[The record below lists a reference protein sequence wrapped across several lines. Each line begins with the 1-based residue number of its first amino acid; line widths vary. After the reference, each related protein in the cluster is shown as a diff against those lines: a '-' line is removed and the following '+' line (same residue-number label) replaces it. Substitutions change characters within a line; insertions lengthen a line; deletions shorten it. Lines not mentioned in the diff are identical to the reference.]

1 MKKQK
6 NCKYNLWKN
15 TAFMLKLAWNICK
28 TVPLL
33 CVSLSVV
40 TVGLTS
46 AQLLITPAI
55 LNKVETLASLHELI
69 LTIAIFS
76 GVLLVL
82 SGLRE
87 YINTNTLY
95 GRIAIRTSLIQ
106 QVGIKF
112 ASTSFPNIL
121 KTEFINLNS
130 KARHI
135 CFSNSEA
142 TEHIWTT
149 WTEILTNMIGFVIY
163 LLLLSNLNPVL
174 VSTVILTTA
183 VGYFVNKK
191 ILDWG
196 YVHREEEAALLQ
208 RMQYIQTVG
217 TGRDLAKDIRIFG
230 LKDWIDDVWNSTM
243 SLYRT
248 FLTKREQKY
257 LWMNVIDLLLN
268 LLRNGIAYLYL
279 LWLTLRNG
287 LSASEFLLY
296 FSALSGFTVWVRGIL
311 DQFSQLHKESLD
323 INSLREYLEYPEPFQ
338 FDGGK
343 PIPPCS
349 AYEIRLENVSYRY
362 PEATQDTIC
371 NLQLTIRPGENL
383 AIVGLNGAG
392 KTTLVKLICGFLDPT
407 QGRILL
413 NGEDIR
419 LFHRRDYYDLFSAV
433 FQEFSVLE
441 ATVKE
446 NVAQKVDDMDDA
458 KVWQCLNEA
467 GLAEKIQ
474 DIGGLSAKIGR
485 KVYEDG
491 VELSGGQIQ
500 RLMLARALYKN
511 GAILIL
517 DEPTAALDP
526 IAENDI
532 YQKYSEMTD
541 GKTSVFI
548 SHRLA
553 STRFCDRILFMENGQ
568 ICEEGTHE
576 TLLNLGGGYAKLFEV
591 QSRYYQEGSDYHEK

>member
-15 TAFMLKLAWNICK
+15 TAFMLKMAWNTCK

-55 LNKVETLASLHELI
+55 LNKVETLASLQELI

-130 KARHI
+130 KAQHV

-142 TEHIWTT
+142 TEHIWAT
-149 WTEILTNMIGFVIY
+149 WTEILTNVIGFVIY

-174 VSTVILTTA
+174 VSIVILTTA
-183 VGYFVNKK
+183 VGYFVNKR

-230 LKDWIDDVWNSTM
+230 LKDWIDDIWNSTM
-243 SLYRT
+243 SLYRA

-279 LWLTLRNG
+279 LWLTLQNG

-338 FDGGK
+338 FDGRN
-343 PIPPCS
+343 PIPQCS
-349 AYEIRLENVSYRY
+349 TYEIRLENVSYRY

-371 NLQLTIRPGENL
+371 NMHLTIHPGENL
-383 AIVGLNGAG
+383 AVVGLNGAG

-568 ICEEGTHE
+568 ICEEGTHK

>member
-15 TAFMLKLAWNICK
+15 TAFMLKMAWNTCK

-55 LNKVETLASLHELI
+55 LNKVETLASLQELI

-130 KARHI
+130 KAQHV

-142 TEHIWTT
+142 TEHIWAT
-149 WTEILTNMIGFVIY
+149 WTEILTNVIGFVIY

-174 VSTVILTTA
+174 VSIVILTTA
-183 VGYFVNKK
+183 AGYFVNKR

-243 SLYRT
+243 SLYRA

-343 PIPPCS
+343 PIPQCS

-371 NLQLTIRPGENL
+371 NMHLTIHPGENL
-383 AIVGLNGAG
+383 AVVGLNGAG

-419 LFHRRDYYDLFSAV
+419 LFNRRDYYDLFSAV

-446 NVAQKVDDMDDA
+446 NVAQKVDDMNDA
-458 KVWQCLNEA
+458 KVWQCLDEA

-591 QSRYYQEGSDYHEK
+591 QSRYYQEGSGYHEK